1 MKRILAF
8 LIALTLVLTPAL
20 ALAEAAEP
28 VSLTERGLDLI
39 RYTAS
44 LASDPSYVAMYSAS
58 QDVEALVS
66 AFAAGS
72 YDRAQS
78 VYLLSFSDSA
88 LTAMA
93 GDALSGQDM
102 TPAVREYIRNRLPS
116 ALLSSVNARQG
127 VNQIAAASILSQ
139 SRLFVDEAVTE
150 PMIYIYVFDDSTVV
164 AVTFT
169 PGEGGAVSASGTP
182 LFGGAQTL
190 DALKDVAALTPVA
203 P

>member
-39 RYTAS
+39 RYMASLAS
-44 LASDPSYVAMYSAS
+44 LASDPAYVAMYSAS

-78 VYLLSFSDSA
+78 VSLLSFSDSA

-150 PMIYIYVFDDSTVV
+150 PMIYIHVFDDSTVV

-182 LFGGAQTL
+182 GSRKWTCTSRSPPGT
-190 DALKDVAALTPVA
+190 TR
-203 P
+203 